1 MGVFPD
7 RGSNEATQF
16 WIAFRFV
23 FSVSFLLSTFYI
35 RTKVRPGKA
44 FALYGLVFCVLAAAV
59 FLRWFPRC
67 YSEALGLTPFKIA
80 SEYVICLILLAA
92 LVLFIRK
99 RSSFDPLVFRLMVLS
114 LLFSIASEVSF
125 TEYASVYGLAN
136 LLGHLF
142 LLASVVLIYRAIVV
156 TGVVE
161 PSRILFR
168 DLKLSEEAIRA
179 SETKYRL
186 LFENMT
192 NGFAYHR
199 IVKEPVLDQLG
210 VAHHHPRDDAGVM
223 QLEVPQQT
231 GQPIGG
237 DGRTGADVEGAGQ
250 FVRKLRNTGF
260 QFLVEVQDAF
270 CIGHDDLARWR
281 KGDLAVPPF
290 EEPGVVV
297 LLQLLDLK
305 GDRRL
310 GHEEVFGGTGE
321 GAVLG
326 NGVENLK
333 TTVSHGT
340 SNKANLF
347 RIFDHSCRYRC
358 RSSRRN
364 RYCGWFTAMTPASRS
379 GHFCSPWSL
388 APYLHVI
395 NPAFENDPA
404 LPRCRSVF
412 TSSWW
417 RSSSLR
423 SPTMHS

>member
-35 RTKVRPGKA
+35 RKKVRPGKA
-44 FALYGLVFCVLAAAV
+44 FALYALVFCVLAAAV

-199 IVKEPVLDQLG
+199 IVK
-210 VAHHHPRDDAGVM
+210 DARGKPADYVF
-223 QLEVPQQT
+223 LEVNNAFEKMT
-231 GQPIGG
+231 GLKRNDIIGKG
-237 DGRTGADVEGAGQ
+237 
-250 FVRKLRNTGF
+250 VREAL
-260 QFLVEVQDAF
+260 
-270 CIGHDDLARWR
+270 
-281 KGDLAVPPF
+281 
-290 EEPGVVV
+290 PG
-297 LLQLLDLK
+297 
-305 GDRRL
+305 
-310 GHEEVFGGTGE
+310 
-321 GAVLG
+321 
-326 NGVENLK
+326 
-333 TTVSHGT
+333 
-340 SNKANLF
+340 
-347 RIFDHSCRYRC
+347 I
-358 RSSRRN
+358 
-364 RYCGWFTAMTPASRS
+364 
-379 GHFCSPWSL
+379 
-388 APYLHVI
+388 
-395 NPAFENDPA
+395 ENDPA
-404 LPRCRSVF
+404 DWIGVYGRVALTGQEVRFERHAPVLGKWYSVIAYSPIQEYF
-412 TSSWW
+412 VTVFEDISERKRTDEMLRYAHDELELRVRERTAELARTNEELEREISF
-417 RSSSLR
+417 RRETERRVSLTNELLKLYTR
-423 SPTMHS
+423 KFSRKEYLDV